1 VSKARVGACYFYPDE
16 DWFNGSEYWRVV
28 GKTSAPNARSGE
40 ALPRTTT
47 PYWQWSR
54 FSELR
59 PEDLY
64 AVVRLREA
72 VFIVEQ
78 ECAYHDADGRDPL
91 AWHLLGWS
99 DGQNGR
105 SLVAYARIFEPGAR
119 YTEASVGRVV
129 TAPEVRG
136 TGLGKMLMAEALR
149 RLEVLAPGQSVK
161 IAAQRR
167 LEKFYLALGFKPVSE
182 PYEEDGIIHVDM
194 LR

>member
-1 VSKARVGACYFYPDE
+1 MAASPD
-16 DWFNGSEYWRVV
+16 
-28 GKTSAPNARSGE
+28 
-40 ALPRTTT
+40 
-47 PYWQWSR
+47 WQWSR

-64 AVVRLREA
+64 AVVRLRET
-72 VFIVEQ
+72 VFVVEQ
-78 ECAYHDADGRDPL
+78 QCPYIDADGRDPQ

-99 DGQNGR
+99 DGQEGR
-105 SLVAYARIFEPGAR
+105 SLVAYARIFEPGVR
-119 YTEASVGRVV
+119 YDEGSIGRVV

-136 TGLGKMLMAEALR
+136 TGLGKILMAEALR
-149 RLEVLAPGQSVK
+149 RLESLAPKQSVK

-167 LEKFYLALGFKPVSE
+167 LERFYLGLGFKTVSA

>member
-1 VSKARVGACYFYPDE
+1 MS
-16 DWFNGSEYWRVV
+16 
-28 GKTSAPNARSGE
+28 KTSARNAPGTE
-40 ALPRTTT
+40 ET
-47 PYWQWSR
+47 PTAASTYWQWSR

-78 ECAYHDADGRDPL
+78 QCAYHDADGRDPH

-105 SLVAYARIFEPGAR
+105 SLVAYARIFEPGLR
-119 YTEASVGRVV
+119 YTEGSIGRVV
-129 TAPEVRG
+129 TASEVRG
-136 TGLGKMLMAEALR
+136 TGLGKALMAEALR
-149 RLEVLAPGQSVK
+149 RLEGLAPGQTIK

-167 LEKFYLALGFKPVSE
+167 LEKFYLDLGFRTVSA